1 MDKDALHIIFS
12 EYMKRFEEL
21 NDSSHAEYFKWIAAK
36 KFKPAVDEALAASS
50 NDFAQKLNEARK
62 VTSVLIDGGHTQ
74 PFYGL
79 VKFAERD
86 PEAVRE
92 MFQSLFAEDGGYVQ
106 VKQDKI
112 WDFITKSHAL
122 RDKYYYN
129 SHLYTDTIH
138 SVSAYMFL
146 YDPDHNYLYKFS
158 HGREFAT
165 LVEFGDDWGSG
176 KDTKLN
182 IYYRMC
188 DQLVQA
194 MKQNP
199 ALMEFDQSRY
209 TRGLAAPEDMHP
221 DPEKHILAFDMI
233 YCTHAYGLGDEI
245 DPPKGTPE
253 QRKKALEL
261 FSNWQIAQE
270 NANYLNEAKDYV
282 TSIYMPGI
290 TIHHGTYGDGVI
302 QNNTD
307 TQIEVSFKEVGLKK
321 IGTIKS
327 AILGLITA
335 DVPGYSE
342 IFEPYRDTINNEG
355 KIKARLSI
363 ARNDLIPYLQFLGK
377 FKRRTF
383 EEANS

>member
-1 MDKDALHIIFS
+1 MDKDALQIIFS
-12 EYMKRFEEL
+12 EYMKRFDEL
-21 NDSSHAEYFKWIAAK
+21 NDSTHAEYFKWIAAK
-36 KFKPAVDEALAASS
+36 KFKPAMDEALAAGTE
-50 NDFAQKLNEARK
+50 DFVQKLNEARK

-79 VKFAERD
+79 VKFAERE
-86 PEAVRE
+86 PETVRE
-92 MFQSLFAEDGGYVQ
+92 MFQSLFTEDGGDVK

-112 WDFITKSHAL
+112 WDFISKSHAL

-158 HGREFAT
+158 HGREFAS

-182 IYYRMC
+182 VFYRMC
-188 DQLVQA
+188 DQLVESI
-194 MKQNP
+194 KQDSSF
-199 ALMEFDQSRY
+199 MEFNQTRY

-221 DPEKHILAFDMI
+221 DLEKHILAFDII
-233 YCTHAYGLGDEI
+233 YCTHTYGLGDEI
-245 DPPKGTPE
+245 DPPIGTPE
-253 QRKKALEL
+253 QRKTALEL
-261 FSNWQIAQE
+261 FDIWKSAQE
-270 NANYLNEAKDYV
+270 NVNYLNEAKAYV
-282 TSIYMPGI
+282 ISIYKPSI
-290 TIHHGTYGDGVI
+290 TIHHVTYGDGVI
-302 QNNTD
+302 QKNTD
-307 TQIEVSFKEVGLKK
+307 TQIEVSFNEAGTKK
-321 IGTIKS
+321 IGTIKA

-335 DVPGYSE
+335 DMPGYSE
-342 IFEPYRDTINNEG
+342 IFEPYRDILNNEG
-355 KIKARLSI
+355 SIRASLSI
-363 ARNDLIPYLQFLGK
+363 ARNKLIPNLQYLGK

>member
-1 MDKDALHIIFS
+1 MDKDALQIIFS
-12 EYMKRFEEL
+12 EYMKRFDEL
-21 NDSSHAEYFKWIAAK
+21 NDSKHAEYFKWIAAK
-36 KFKPAVDEALAASS
+36 KFKPAMDEALAAGSD
-50 NDFAQKLNEARK
+50 DFAQKLNEARK

-92 MFQSLFAEDGGYVQ
+92 MFQSLFAEDGGDALI
-106 VKQDKI
+106 KQDKI

-194 MKQNP
+194 MKQDP
-199 ALMEFDQSRY
+199 ALMEFNQTRY
-209 TRGLAAPEDMHP
+209 TRGLAATEDMHP
-221 DPEKHILAFDMI
+221 DFEKHILAFDMI
-233 YCTHAYGLGDEI
+233 YCTHTYELGNEI
-245 DPPKGTPE
+245 DSPIGTPE
-253 QRKKALEL
+253 QRKTALG
-261 FSNWQIAQE
+261 FFDIWQIAQE
-270 NANYLNEAKDYV
+270 NVNYLNEAKDYV
-282 TSIYMPGI
+282 ISIYKPGI
-290 TIHHGTYGDGVI
+290 TIHHMTYGDGVI
-302 QNNTD
+302 QNSTD
-307 TQIEVSFKEVGLKK
+307 TQIEVSFNKVGTKK
-321 IGTIKS
+321 LGTIK
-327 AILGLITA
+327 AAELGLITA

-342 IFEPYRDTINNEG
+342 IFEPYQEIISNEA

-363 ARNDLIPYLQFLGK
+363 ARNDLIPHLQFLGK
-377 FKRRTF
+377 FKRKTF